1 MHWGK
6 IVKLRSITSQIERV
20 IALYSPADRR
30 KIKFVAFAQ
39 VLLSFLD
46 LFAIAMIGALSALT
60 VMSIQSKTPGDRVS
74 SLLEIAQLSNFS
86 FRIQIAILAVIAVF
100 AMILRSF
107 ISISINKRIVYFLS
121 IRTARI
127 SSKLTNRLMKET
139 LFMIRSES
147 TQQRV
152 FELTSSISAI
162 GVGILGP
169 LLQTLGDIALL
180 FVLIVGLLSVDTFM
194 TLLAFTV
201 FSSIA
206 VIGYVFTQKK
216 IGESARKNTELSI
229 SSSEKIIS
237 LIEMYREHYLRDS
250 ISQAIEKFEDERI
263 SLAKHSTNLNFYPSI
278 PKYFLET
285 SIFITV
291 LVLGAFQ
298 FSRLDASNS
307 ISTLAIF
314 LAAASRI
321 APASLRIQQS
331 IVGIRNNIELALP
344 AILLSEY
351 LEKSQSDRVQQRF
364 YESELHKTELKNYDL
379 SVSVMNFTFQE
390 DSEFSLKDIS
400 FEVPTGETLAIVGP
414 SGAGKSTLVD
424 LILGF
429 LDPQESTIKIGNY
442 SVIDLI
448 KSNPGVIGYVPQAIP
463 VLNGSI
469 SENVSLSLESNEK
482 LIWSALKQAQLT
494 EYVQSLPNGLATVIG
509 ERGIKLS
516 GGQRQRIGLAR
527 ALYTAPKLLIMDE
540 ATSALDSVTEENISE
555 SLKELH
561 GDITTIV
568 IAHRLSTVRNADNI
582 IYLEKGRC
590 LAMGNFQEIREK
602 VPNFDKQAKLMGL

>member
-1 MHWGK
+1 M
-6 IVKLRSITSQIERV
+6 VKFGSITSQLERV

-30 KIKFVAFAQ
+30 KIKFVAIAQ
-39 VLLSFLD
+39 VFLSFLD

-60 VMSIQSKTPGDRVS
+60 VMSIQSKTPGNRVS
-74 SLLEIAQLSNFS
+74 SLLEYTQLSNFS
-86 FRIQIAILAVIAVF
+86 FRMQIAILAVIAVF

-107 ISISINKRIVYFLS
+107 ISISINKQILYFLS
-121 IRTARI
+121 LRTAKI
-127 SSKLTNRLMKET
+127 SSKLTSRLMEET
-139 LFMIRSES
+139 LFKIRSES

-169 LLQTLGDIALL
+169 LLQTLGDVALL
-180 FVLIVGLLSVDTFM
+180 FVLIVGLLSVDTLM

-201 FSSIA
+201 FSSVA

-229 SSSEKIIS
+229 SSNEKIIS
-237 LIEMYREHYLRDS
+237 LIEMYREYYLRDS
-250 ISQAIEKFEDERI
+250 ISQAIKKFEDERI
-263 SLAKHSTNLNFYPSI
+263 LLAKHSTNLNFYPSI

-285 SIFITV
+285 SIFITF
-291 LVLGAFQ
+291 LALGAFQ

-331 IVGIRNNIELALP
+331 IVGIRNSIELALP
-344 AILLSEY
+344 AILLSES
-351 LEKSQSDRVQQRF
+351 LEKSQNSDVQPRF
-364 YESELHKTELKNYDL
+364 YKSEIHQTELRNFDL
-379 SVSVMNFTFQE
+379 SVNVINFAFQE
-390 DSEFSLKDIS
+390 NSEFSLKGIS
-400 FEVPTGETLAIVGP
+400 FKVPAGETLAIVGP

-429 LDPQESTIKIGNY
+429 LDPQESSIKIGNH

-448 KSNPGVIGYVPQAIP
+448 KSNPGVFGYVPQVIP
-463 VLNGSI
+463 ILNGSI
-469 SENVSLSLESNEK
+469 GENISLSLELNEK
-482 LIWSALKQAQLT
+482 QIWSALRQAELV
-494 EYVQSLPNGLATVIG
+494 EYAESLPNGLATIIG
-509 ERGIKLS
+509 DRGIKVS

-527 ALYTAPKLLIMDE
+527 ALYTSPKLLILDE
-540 ATSALDSVTEENISE
+540 ATSALDAVTEENISE
-555 SLKELH
+555 SLKVLH

-568 IAHRLSTVRNADNI
+568 IAHRLSTVRKADNI